1 MNILDILGEIPAL
14 IPIVAIIVV
23 LVALAAYKLIKE
35 FFPW

>member
-1 MNILDILGEIPAL
+1 MDFLDILGKFPIL

-23 LVALAAYKLIKE
+23 LIALAAYKLIKE

>member
-1 MNILDILGEIPAL
+1 MNILEILGDIPAL
-14 IPIVAIIVV
+14 IPVVAIIVV